1 LTWTGPLRVDL
12 RPDKFVLMSDPP
24 ANADVDAGSVWQII
38 EHEMTCDAVRGEAT
52 STITAVEVQSA

>member
-1 LTWTGPLRVDL
+1 VDL

-38 EHEMTCDAVRGEAT
+38 EHEMMCDAVRGEAT